1 MRRFYNGHEYVSPYD
16 ELDASLKNLEKGLGS
31 KLEPLED
38 LRRIASAAE
47 SRARLAEQEAAAAR
61 KDARFSKIVAIASI
75 VLSAIALVAQLLPGI
90 IQLLL

>member
-16 ELDASLKNLEKGLGS
+16 ELDASFKNLEKGLGS
-31 KLEPLED
+31 KLEPLEE

-61 KDARFSKIVAIASI
+61 KDARFSKVVSI
-75 VLSAIALVAQLLPGI
+75 LSLVVSIGSLVLSAVALALR
-90 IQLLL
+90 